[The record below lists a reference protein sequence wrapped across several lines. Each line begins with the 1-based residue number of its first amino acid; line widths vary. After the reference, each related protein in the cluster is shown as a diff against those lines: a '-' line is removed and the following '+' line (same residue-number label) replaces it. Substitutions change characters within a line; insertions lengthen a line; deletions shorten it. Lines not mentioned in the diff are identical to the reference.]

1 MDANNPLTDT
11 FRRMSV
17 TLDQNSQVLLSSLQT
32 MRDISADPTAG
43 FHDIVKA
50 EKVTVEVKCAFL
62 KIVDIDTISQE
73 FQAEIFLQAKWEEP
87 AFSKPQGKANKLPK
101 FDTKIHWDPK
111 LIILNC
117 EDMSLDRKSFSVRHD
132 KDHRHPIVLQLWR
145 FKGTFRENMELQH
158 FPFDVQDLT
167 IQVGSERPVAKIEL
181 IEDQHMLSTVNTQTF
196 LDAQEWNI
204 YHHVES
210 FRDKTTMEYA
220 SLSSHPILHVQSR
233 VKRKVGY
240 YIWNII
246 VIMILI
252 VSLTFTV
259 VSIEPNN
266 GDRISIC
273 ITLFLTAV
281 AFKLVVKQSLPT
293 ISYLTY
299 LDIYILSLLI
309 FLSLQSTECACMC
322 ALGRMIPIK
331 ELRRWD
337 RWSESS
343 LAILLFLFHVFLGIY
358 IQHTALKRRR
368 IMKEKDRLYNKKK
381 QYIEKYGK
389 LMTNAGFSPRE
400 RVTRQP

>member
-1 MDANNPLTDT
+1 MDPNKPLADT

-32 MRDISADPTAG
+32 MKDITGDPTSG

-50 EKVTVEVKCAFL
+50 EKVTVELKCAFL
-62 KIVDIDTISQE
+62 KIVDIDTITQQ
-73 FQAEIFLQAKWEEP
+73 FQAEIFVQAKWEEP

-101 FDTKIHWDPK
+101 FDPKIHWDPK
-111 LIILNC
+111 LLILNC
-117 EDMSLDRKSFSVRHD
+117 EDMCLDRKTFSVRHD
-132 KDHRHPIVLQLWR
+132 QNYKHPVVLQLWR
-145 FKGTFRENMELQH
+145 FKGTFRENMELEH

-167 IQVGSERPVAKIEL
+167 IQVGTERPINKIEL
-181 IEDQHMLSTVNTQTF
+181 IEDQHMLSTVNTYTF

-204 YHHVES
+204 YNHVES

-220 SLSSHPILHVQSR
+220 SLSSHPILHVQCR
-233 VKRKVGY
+233 VKRKVGF

-309 FLSLQSTECACMC
+309 FLSVQAAENAFMC
-322 ALGRMIPIK
+322 ALGRVLPIK
-331 ELRRWD
+331 VLRTWD
-337 RWSESS
+337 RWSESA
-343 LAILLFLFHVFLGIY
+343 LAVLLLLFHILFGIY

-368 IMKEKDRLYNKKK
+368 IMKDKDKLYEKKK
-381 QYIEKYGK
+381 QYTEQYGRM
-389 LMTNAGFSPRE
+389 MTNAGFSPGRRE
-400 RVTRQP
+400 RRQP